1 MNMNEEP
8 QLSPVHTYRMAPNWR
23 IVFLILAF
31 AFGCPVIYAIC
42 DILIRS
48 LASSSPLYAVQ
59 TDDLCW
65 AAFAMIF
72 CLLCAALF
80 LGKATLVRITTSPKG
95 ITYHDIGFRIHTSWD
110 NVEKIGLIQSSWGKR
125 ILWGGG
131 VESLILRQ
139 SRNVQGSSLLA
150 RFSLVGPIG
159 ASIPLS
165 GFGHWR
171 YGNLGT
177 DIKRYAPHLLTEQ

>member
-1 MNMNEEP
+1 M
-8 QLSPVHTYRMAPNWR
+8 QKKSRLSPVNTYRMAPNLR
-23 IVFLILAF
+23 IVLLIF
-31 AFGCPVIYAIC
+31 TIIFGYPVIYAIY
-42 DILIRS
+42 DISIRS
-48 LASSSPLYAVQ
+48 LTSSSPLHTAQ
-59 TDDLCW
+59 TDDLCLR
-65 AAFAMIF
+65 AFAMIF

-80 LGKATLVRITTSPKG
+80 FGKATTVRITTSPEG

-125 ILWGGG
+125 IMWGGG

-139 SRNVQGSSLLA
+139 SRKIQGSRLLA
-150 RFSLVGPIG
+150 RFSLIGQLG
-159 ASIPLS
+159 ASISLS

-177 DIKRYAPHLLTEQ
+177 DIKRYAPHLLTPNN